1 MDVPDKTVQLS
12 ETFDAAAKESCEMG
26 GCVVIATATVVVS
39 GVVVVVV
46 VVVVGGGGGV
56 GVVSG
61 GVGRMEYRLHRI
73 QSSALITFLLQ
84 PCYR

>member
-46 VVVVGGGGGV
+46 VVGGGGGGV